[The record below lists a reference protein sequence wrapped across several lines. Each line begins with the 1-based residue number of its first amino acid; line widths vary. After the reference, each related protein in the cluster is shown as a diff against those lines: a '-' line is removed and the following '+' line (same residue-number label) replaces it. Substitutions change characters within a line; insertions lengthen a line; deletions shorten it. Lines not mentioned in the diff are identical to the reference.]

1 VILDTSEADFYD
13 CMERHLGMFRSKGYN
28 AEMKKIM
35 VGLVLLAMQLPTPAY
50 GGGHKASEY
59 VKYKNQKSGQ
69 SCAAKD
75 MNKLVKLPNSM
86 ILVCKMEGNMHKW
99 KPRGQM

>member
-1 VILDTSEADFYD
+1 VILDTCEADFYD
-13 CMERHLGMFRSKGYN
+13 FVEKHLGMSRNKGYSIR
-28 AEMKKIM
+28 MRKIM
-35 VGLVLLAMQLPTPAY
+35 VGLIFLVLQFSTPAY

-86 ILVCKMEGNMHKW
+86 ILVCKMEGKMHKW
-99 KPRGQM
+99 KPKGQM